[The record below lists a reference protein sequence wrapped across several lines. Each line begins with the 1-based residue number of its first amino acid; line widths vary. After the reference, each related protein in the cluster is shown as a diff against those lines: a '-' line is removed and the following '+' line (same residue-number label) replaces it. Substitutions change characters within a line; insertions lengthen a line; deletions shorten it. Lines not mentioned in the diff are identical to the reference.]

1 MTGTGRFISMPE
13 KDVKEK
19 WQKQL
24 KTWDAIV
31 IAEQDS
37 EPERYYDWMLWKM
50 QQEEKHKEAN
60 KIYYAI
66 KGQLIP
72 DTWSQKDID
81 RMLKHYTKRL
91 WGNNERLVYIEE
103 RFEKAWKQKYE

>member
-1 MTGTGRFISMPE
+1 MTGTGQYIELP
-13 KDVKEK
+13 D
-19 WQKQL
+19 
-24 KTWDAIV
+24 
-31 IAEQDS
+31 QDS
-37 EPERYYDWMLWKM
+37 EPERYYDWMLWRLQK
-50 QQEEKHKEAN
+50 EKQKEAN

-103 RFEKAWKQKYE
+103 RFEKTWKQKYE